1 MPATPAS
8 EELTITLPKDL
19 ADIVRGKVAS
29 GEYATA
35 LDFITA
41 TMQEPSALDDPVL
54 EPWLHTVGVA
64 RYDAYDA
71 DPKDVYTA
79 NDVREAVSKRL
90 QPLANAG

>member
-41 TMQEPSALDDPVL
+41 AMQEQSEPDDPAL
-54 EPWLHTVGVA
+54 EQWLHNVGVA

-71 DPKDVYTA
+71 NPKDVYTA
-79 NDVREAVSKRL
+79 NDVREAVSERL
-90 QPLANAG
+90 HPVAKAG